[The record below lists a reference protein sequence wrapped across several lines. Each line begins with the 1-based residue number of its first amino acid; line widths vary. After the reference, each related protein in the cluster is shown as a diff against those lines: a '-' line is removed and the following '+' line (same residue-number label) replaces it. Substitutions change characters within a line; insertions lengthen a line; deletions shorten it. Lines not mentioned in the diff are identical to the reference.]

1 MHGLLCLR
9 CGHHLRSGG
18 GRAGL
23 ALAGGGGIG
32 GRTNALCCAALS
44 LHCRRCWVANARPS
58 SGPPRVSSPRPHWWC
73 AVCSTAVRWNH
84 PRAQARGEARHR
96 TVLTSSTQKAR
107 RRLGSALPTSTGYRP
122 AARARLASLGRA
134 GHCRRRP
141 PSSPSVC
148 TWYCL
153 APPCGL
159 RLDRL
164 RCCWLRGLGGG
175 ASESNRRL
183 GCGLG
188 RRHGRVVVRCLPA
201 LLACLSPP
209 GLLVGEAAGGGW
221 GEIGVGGG
229 GGLRVS
235 AVKGVEVSRFRLR
248 AHGATQGSGWWW
260 MRCCCWVGGVV
271 ARLLGARVPGH
282 ATAGVAAGA
291 GWSFQPPAR
300 APIRR
305 PPVAQPTAGGFAV
318 LPAAARR
325 ELASHHHDQHAAEAG
340 LLGRAA
346 AHQGAHPEPE
356 GTAAGTTQR
365 TTRAAGVRSSA
376 MHVGRSPRVVAET
389 FDRVLDFTVCL
400 LPSTATYFA
409 RPAVRTPLQN
419 PSKDRETCLGCCRK
433 LLRRGPDAGN
443 VDAET
448 ELKPVGPPALSPMR

>member
-58 SGPPRVSSPRPHWWC
+58 SGPRRVSSPRPHWWC

-84 PRAQARGEARHR
+84 PPAQARGEARHR

-107 RRLGSALPTSTGYRP
+107 RRIGSALPTSRGYRP

-159 RLDRL
+159 RLDPPAL
-164 RCCWLRGLGGG
+164 LLAAWPWGG
-175 ASESNRRL
+175 APESNRRP

-201 LLACLSPP
+201 LLACLSPA
-209 GLLVGEAAGGGW
+209 GLRGRSGGRRMGRDWGGRWRGPACFCSQRRGGVAISTASARRNPRFRVVVDEVLLLGGW
-221 GEIGVGGG
+221 CC
-229 GGLRVS
+229 
-235 AVKGVEVSRFRLR
+235 R
-248 AHGATQGSGWWW
+248 A
-260 MRCCCWVGGVV
+260 V
-271 ARLLGARVPGH
+271 ARCP
-282 ATAGVAAGA
+282 GA
-291 GWSFQPPAR
+291 GTRNRGRCRWSWMELPATCPHGR

-305 PPVAQPTAGGFAV
+305 PPVAQRTAGGFAV
-318 LPAAARR
+318 LLSRR
-325 ELASHHHDQHAAEAG
+325 RPTGAG
-340 LLGRAA
+340 QSPPRPTCRG
-346 AHQGAHPEPE
+346 GW
-356 GTAAGTTQR
+356 AAGPVLR
-365 TTRAAGVRSSA
+365 RIRGPTRSRKGPPLTRRSEQLGQLGCEAPPCTSGARPGSSPRHSIESWTLPSAFSPPWRPTLHVQQYALLCRIRAKTVKHDWVAVGSSCAAG
-376 MHVGRSPRVVAET
+376 
-389 FDRVLDFTVCL
+389 
-400 LPSTATYFA
+400 
-409 RPAVRTPLQN
+409 RTPA
-419 PSKDRETCLGCCRK
+419 TWMRK
-433 LLRRGPDAGN
+433 R
-443 VDAET
+443 
-448 ELKPVGPPALSPMR
+448 S